1 MPKSEVDIKPRSR
14 DVTDGLEK
22 AAARGMLRAVGM
34 GDDDF
39 AKPQIGVAS
48 SWNEITPCNL
58 SLDRLAKAAKD
69 GVFAAGGYPME
80 FGTISVSDG
89 ISMGH
94 EGMHFSL
101 VSREVIADSVET
113 VMQAERLDGSVLLAG
128 CDKSLP
134 GMLMAAARL
143 DLASVFLYAGSILPG
158 RAKLSDGSERDVT
171 IIDAFEAVGA
181 CSRGLMPR
189 EDVDAIERAICPG
202 EGACGGMFTAN
213 TMASAAEALGMSL
226 PGSAAP
232 PATDRRRDG
241 YARRSGMAVVELL
254 RHGIT
259 ARDIMTKEAF
269 ENAIAV
275 VMAFGGSTNAVLHL
289 LAIAYEANVKL
300 TLADFTRV
308 GAKVPHLADVKP
320 FGKHVMFDVDRIGGV
335 PVIMKSLLDAG
346 LLHGDCL
353 TVTGETVAENLRHIA
368 PPDPDGKVL
377 RALDN
382 PIHPTGGITILHGS
396 LAPEG
401 AVVKSAG
408 FDSDVFEGTARV
420 FERERAAL
428 DALED
433 GTIQAGD
440 VVVIRYEGP
449 KGGPGMR
456 EMLAITGAI
465 KGAGLG
471 KDVLLIT
478 DGRFSGGTTGLCVG
492 HIAPEAVDAGPIAFL
507 RDGDKI
513 RLDVPNATLDVLV
526 DPAEFASRQDGF
538 HAATAALHHRCAG
551 QVRQAGRLGSAR
563 RRLHLTLLARACAKC
578 HAPRRVVP
586 RKRGCPQAA
595 RTFAPRLTRCRT
607 ARRAPAGTPRD
618 DSSPARSALK
628 DCARNPLW
636 HRGSA
641 TPRAGRPGW
650 PPRAHRAPRC
660 TARPARTGN
669 AFRSHPPSAGCGG
682 RASRRPRGHRESPPA
697 RRSARLRRRRRA
709 ARPSTA
715 GRTGSPHAAPRTRC
729 TP

>member
-1 MPKSEVDIKPRSR
+1 VSQTTDQNQHDIKPRSR
-14 DVTDGLEK
+14 KVTDGLE
-22 AAARGMLRAVGM
+22 ATASRGMLRAVGM
-34 GDDDF
+34 GDEDF

-58 SLDRLAKAAKD
+58 SLDRLAKASKD
-69 GVFAAGGYPME
+69 GVHAAGGYPLE

-158 RAKLSDGSERDVT
+158 KATMTDGTERDVT

-181 CSRGLMPR
+181 CSRGLMSR
-189 EDVDAIERAICPG
+189 EDVDIIERAICPG
-202 EGACGGMFTAN
+202 EGACGGMYTAN

-241 YARRSGMAVVELL
+241 FARKSGEAVVEML
-254 RHGIT
+254 RRGIT

-289 LAIAYEANVKL
+289 LAIAHEAEVEL
-300 TLADFTRV
+300 SLADFTKV
-308 GAKVPHLADVKP
+308 GERVPHLADVKP
-320 FGKHVMFDVDRIGGV
+320 FGRYVMFDVDRVGGV
-335 PVIMKSLLDAG
+335 PVVMKALLDAG
-346 LLHGDCL
+346 LMHGDVM
-353 TVTGETVAENLRHIA
+353 TVTGKTMAENLADIN
-368 PPDPDGKVL
+368 PPDLDGKVV
-377 RALDN
+377 RAIKE
-382 PIHPTGGITILHGS
+382 PIHRTGGITVLHGS

-408 FDSDVFEGTARV
+408 FDSDIFEGTARV
-420 FERERAAL
+420 FDRERAAM

-433 GTIQAGD
+433 GTITAGD

-471 KDVLLIT
+471 KDVLLLT

-492 HIAPEAVDAGPIAFL
+492 HVAPEAVDGGPIAAVQ
-507 RDGDKI
+507 DGDRI
-513 RLDVPNATLDVLV
+513 RLNVAEGTLDLLI
-526 DPAEFASRQDGF
+526 DGRSITAAEIASR
-538 HAATAALHHRCAG
+538 LAG
-551 QVRQAGRLGSAR
+551 WTPLPHKYRRGVLAKYSKLVGSA
-563 RRLHLTLLARACAKC
+563 
-578 HAPRRVVP
+578 
-586 RKRGCPQAA
+586 
-595 RTFAPRLTRCRT
+595 
-607 ARRAPAGTPRD
+607 
-618 DSSPARSALK
+618 
-628 DCARNPLW
+628 
-636 HRGSA
+636 
-641 TPRAGRPGW
+641 
-650 PPRAHRAPRC
+650 
-660 TARPARTGN
+660 
-669 AFRSHPPSAGCGG
+669 SHGAVLG
-682 RASRRPRGHRESPPA
+682 
-697 RRSARLRRRRRA
+697 
-709 ARPSTA
+709 
-715 GRTGSPHAAPRTRC
+715 
-729 TP
+729 

>member
-1 MPKSEVDIKPRSR
+1 MPQTTDEAASVSTVADIKPRSR

-34 GDDDF
+34 DDEDF

-58 SLDRLAKAAKD
+58 SLDRLANAVKE
-69 GVFAAGGYPME
+69 GVFSAGGYPLE

-101 VSREVIADSVET
+101 VSREVIADSVEV

-143 DLASVFLYAGSILPG
+143 DLAAVFLYAGSILPG

-181 CSRGLMPR
+181 CSRGLMSR
-189 EDVDAIERAICPG
+189 ADVDAIERAICPG
-202 EGACGGMFTAN
+202 EGACGGMYTAN

-241 YARRSGMAVVELL
+241 FARRSGQAVVELL
-254 RHGIT
+254 RRGIT
-259 ARDIMTKEAF
+259 ARDILTKEAF

-289 LAIAYEANVKL
+289 LAIAHEANVAL
-300 TLADFTRV
+300 SLQDFSRI
-308 GAKVPHLADVKP
+308 GSGVPHLADVKP
-320 FGKHVMFDVDRIGGV
+320 FGRHVMSDVDHIGGV
-335 PVIMKSLLDAG
+335 PVVMKALLDAG

-353 TVTGETVAENLRHIA
+353 TVTGHTMAENLAAIT

-377 RALDN
+377 RALAN
-382 PIHPTGGITILHGS
+382 PIHPSGGITILHGS

-401 AVVKSAG
+401 AVVKNAG

-420 FERERAAL
+420 FDGERAAL

-433 GTIQAGD
+433 GTITVGD
-440 VVVIRYEGP
+440 AVVIRYEGP

-471 KDVLLIT
+471 KDVLLLT

-492 HIAPEAVDAGPIAFL
+492 HIAPEAVDGGPIALL
-507 RDGDKI
+507 RNGDRI
-513 RLDVPNATLDVLV
+513 RLDVAGRVLDVLA
-526 DPAEFASRQDGF
+526 DPAEFASRQQDF
-538 HAATAALHHRCAG
+538 
-551 QVRQAGRLGSAR
+551 
-563 RRLHLTLLARACAKC
+563 
-578 HAPRRVVP
+578 
-586 RKRGCPQAA
+586 
-595 RTFAPRLTRCRT
+595 
-607 ARRAPAGTPRD
+607 
-618 DSSPARSALK
+618 SP
-628 DCARNPLW
+628 P
-636 HRGSA
+636 
-641 TPRAGRPGW
+641 
-650 PPRAHRAPRC
+650 PPRY
-660 TARPARTGN
+660 TTGVL
-669 AFRSHPPSAGCGG
+669 SKYVKLVSSAAVGAVCG
-682 RASRRPRGHRESPPA
+682 
-697 RRSARLRRRRRA
+697 
-709 ARPSTA
+709 
-715 GRTGSPHAAPRTRC
+715 
-729 TP
+729 